1 MVTEGNKWNSI
12 LSHKTWNFILEYSTT
27 KLLMLNTVELLSG
40 IAEQGMTVCDSYRF
54 IAHENLEV
62 LTSLN
67 EVMGA
72 YNTSTTIIIM
82 VITSSTLL

>member
-12 LSHKTWNFILEYSTT
+12 LSHKTWFILEYSTT
-27 KLLMLNTVELLSG
+27 KLLMLNTVELFSG
-40 IAEQGMTVCDSYRF
+40 IEEQGMTVCDSHRF

-72 YNTSTTIIIM
+72 YNTSTTIIVM